1 MKWCG
6 NDSEERVSNNDRNDF
21 KPMLMRTK
29 MMLTVDSDFDA
40 CSPQQHLCLV
50 GNKIPQGSRRCTAG
64 FPHRSCHTSILKK
77 TGFTHSVFIGS
88 IFLEKKVLALP
99 VQIKTD
105 RSKSSS
111 SQHQK
116 EEKSRRGCGQM

>member
-50 GNKIPQGSRRCTAG
+50 GNKIPQGSRRCTAV
-64 FPHRSCHTSILKK
+64 FPHRSCRTSKK
-77 TGFTHSVFIGS
+77 QDFTHSFFMGS
-88 IFLEKKVLALP
+88 ISLEKNICLTSAN
-99 VQIKTD
+99 QD
-105 RSKSSS
+105 
-111 SQHQK
+111 
-116 EEKSRRGCGQM
+116 